1 MSSEVRAA
9 PLAIVTGGTKRVG
22 AAIAA
27 RLARE
32 GYALALTSH
41 SGSDPEDDL
50 AAVLK
55 DEETDWKLFD
65 CDLSVTEETEA
76 LIGQVTTHFGRAPD
90 LLVNSVS
97 RFEDDDWTDIEV
109 DHLDDL
115 FAVNLYAP
123 VLLARALVKAAPDDS
138 TPCIVH
144 ILDQR
149 VRNPNRDQLSYT
161 LSKQALAESVRT
173 LAVQFGA
180 RARVGGVA
188 PGLVLP
194 TDDYEE
200 GQLNYIA
207 GKMPLG
213 VLPDPE
219 DIAQAVFYLARA
231 RAVTGQTIFV
241 DGGAH
246 LTHFT
251 RDFVHM
257 KPS

>member
-1 MSSEVRAA
+1 MTGEGRTA

-55 DEETDWKLFD
+55 AEETDWELFD

-97 RFEDDDWTDIEV
+97 RFEDDDWTDIEA

-123 VLLARALVKAAPDDS
+123 VLLARALVRAAPDDS

-144 ILDQR
+144 ILDQQ
-149 VRNPNRDQLSYT
+149 NPVAGIYFTGCFKGPAKES
-161 LSKQALAESVRT
+161 QASPR
-173 LAVQFGA
+173 QFCLDPS
-180 RARVGGVA
+180 R
-188 PGLVLP
+188 
-194 TDDYEE
+194 
-200 GQLNYIA
+200 LNHTN
-207 GKMPLG
+207 
-213 VLPDPE
+213 
-219 DIAQAVFYLARA
+219 F
-231 RAVTGQTIFV
+231 
-241 DGGAH
+241 
-246 LTHFT
+246 
-251 RDFVHM
+251 
-257 KPS
+257 